1 MFYFLDL
8 IVITDGMIT
17 LADIQVL
24 DSVLNQLR
32 CIGVACSFLHV
43 SSQFHPNS
51 GHGHVPYSELMQ
63 LIAAATSGT
72 YLNSFPRT
80 INNLIVNYYHDK
92 FIMWSF
98 KRGNGNESPNNTKNL
113 SCTPTRVR
121 HGEWT
126 VRYIINVIFI

>member
-1 MFYFLDL
+1 
-8 IVITDGMIT
+8 MIT

-32 CIGVACSFLHV
+32 CIGVACSFFHV

-63 LIAAATSGT
+63 FISTATSGT
-72 YLNSFPRT
+72 YLNSFPKT
-80 INNLIVNYYHDK
+80 AHNLVVNYYHDK

-98 KRGNGNESPNNTKNL
+98 KRGNDKKSANNTTNI
-113 SCTPTRVR
+113 SCTPIRVR

-126 VRYIINVIFI
+126 VKYVITNGY

>member
-1 MFYFLDL
+1 
-8 IVITDGMIT
+8 MIT

-43 SSQFHPNS
+43 SSQFHPHS
-51 GHGHVPYSELMQ
+51 GHGLVPYSELMQ
-63 LIAAATSGT
+63 LISTATCGF
-72 YLNSFPRT
+72 YLNEFPKT
-80 INNLIVNYYHDK
+80 THDKVVNFYHDK

-98 KRGNGNESPNNTKNL
+98 KRENDEYSNNTTNL

-121 HGEWT
+121 SGEWT
-126 VRYIINVIFI
+126 VR

>member
-1 MFYFLDL
+1 MLFDHILFLLDL

-43 SSQFHPNS
+43 SSQFHPHS
-51 GHGHVPYSELMQ
+51 SHGHVPYSELMQ
-63 LIAAATSGT
+63 FISTATSGT
-72 YLNSFPRT
+72 YLNSFPKT
-80 INNLIVNYYHDK
+80 TPNLLVNFYHDK

-98 KRGNGNESPNNTKNL
+98 KRGDEFSSNTANL
-113 SCTPTRVR
+113 SCTPQHVR
-121 HGEWT
+121 PGEWT
-126 VRYIINVIFI
+126 VRYI

>member
-1 MFYFLDL
+1 MLSGTLCKYFLLDL
-8 IVITDGMIT
+8 IVITDGMIS

-51 GHGHVPYSELMQ
+51 GHGLVPYSELMQ
-63 LIAAATSGT
+63 LIATATSGT
-72 YLNSFPRT
+72 YLNSFPKT
-80 INNLIVNYYHDK
+80 LPNLVVNYYHEK

-98 KRGNGNESPNNTKNL
+98 KRGDAKESPITKL
-113 SCTPTRVR
+113 SCTPPRVR
-121 HGEWT
+121 VGEWT
-126 VRYIINVIFI
+126 VR

>member
-1 MFYFLDL
+1 
-8 IVITDGMIT
+8 MIT

-63 LIAAATSGT
+63 LIATATSGI
-72 YLNSFPRT
+72 YLNSFPET
-80 INNLIVNYYHDK
+80 ISNLEVNYYHNK
-92 FIMWSF
+92 FILWSF
-98 KRGNGNESPNNTKNL
+98 KQGDGINSPNNTTNL

-121 HGEWT
+121 PGEWT
-126 VRYIINVIFI
+126 VRYALSF